1 MRIWKTENGKPYKPV
16 PGKIYKNEGGGEY
29 LCIRIGG
36 EPSQEKA
43 WFQNIRSGWMCLCCN
58 VHQYSDGTIDWDY
71 SKLGEFAPFP
81 AGI

>member
-1 MRIWKTENGKPYKPV
+1 MRIWETEKGKPYKPV

-43 WFQNIRSGWMCLCCN
+43 WFQNIRSGWRCLCSD
-58 VHQYSDGTIDWDY
+58 VRKYSDGTIDWAY
-71 SKLGEFAPFP
+71 SKLGEFAPLP
-81 AGI
+81 EL